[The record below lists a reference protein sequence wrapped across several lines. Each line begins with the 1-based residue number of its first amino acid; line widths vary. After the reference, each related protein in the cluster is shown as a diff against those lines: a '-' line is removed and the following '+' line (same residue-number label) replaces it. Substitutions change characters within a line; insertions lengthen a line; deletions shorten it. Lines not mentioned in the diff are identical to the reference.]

1 MKVFISRVSTE
12 EQSELRQIQNIEH
25 FDKVVIDKCDGDI
38 HLWDRPNIVKNKIK
52 KLVDNGTI
60 KHIEVH
66 SIDRL
71 GRDTLSV
78 LSVWK
83 ELTEKGVRVVCRNP
97 NFQNLN
103 ENGERDY
110 FSELLLNILS
120 TMSSFEKS
128 MIKSRQMEGI
138 RITQKTNPEKYSGR
152 KQNTKEST
160 LKFLTKHSKVVEYL
174 EKGMKG
180 VEVSKLCDVSLNT
193 ITKVKKNL
201 QLQNESKV
209 KKPTLL

>member
-1 MKVFISRVSTE
+1 MKVFISRVSTD
-12 EQSELRQIQNIEH
+12 EQSELRQIQNVEG
-25 FDKVVIDKCDGDI
+25 FDKVIIDKCSGLI
-38 HLWDRPNIVKNKIK
+38 PLWERPEAGKLR

-83 ELTEKGVRVVCRNP
+83 ELTDKGVRVVCRNP
-97 NFQNLN
+97 TFQNLT
-103 ENGERDY
+103 ESGEKDY

-180 VEVSKLCDVSLNT
+180 VEISKLCDVSLNT

-201 QLQNESKV
+201 KLQEKV
-209 KKPTLL
+209 YE

>member
-1 MKVFISRVSTE
+1 MKVFISRVSTD
-12 EQSELRQIQNIEH
+12 EQSELRQIQNVEG
-25 FDKVVIDKCDGDI
+25 FDKVIIDKCSGLI
-38 HLWDRPNIVKNKIK
+38 PLWERPEAGKLK

-83 ELTEKGVRVVCRNP
+83 ELTYKGVRVVCRNP

-103 ENGERDY
+103 DSGEKDY

-128 MIKSRQMEGI
+128 MIKTRQMEGI
-138 RITQKTNPEKYSGR
+138 RVTQMISPEKYSGR

-160 LKFLTKHSKVVEYL
+160 LKFLQKHSKAVSYL

-180 VEVSKLCDVSLNT
+180 VEVSKLCDISLNT
-193 ITKVKKNL
+193 ITKIKRKL
-201 QLQNESKV
+201 QPELV
-209 KKPTLL
+209 

>member
-1 MKVFISRVSTE
+1 MKVFISRVSTD
-12 EQSELRQIQNIEH
+12 EQSELRQIQNVEG
-25 FDKVVIDKCDGDI
+25 FQKVVVDKCSGLI
-38 HLWDRPNIVKNKIK
+38 PLWNRPNIVKNKIK

-97 NFQNLN
+97 NFQNLT
-103 ENGERDY
+103 ESGEKDY

-128 MIKSRQMEGI
+128 MIKTRQMEGI
-138 RITQKTNPEKYSGR
+138 RITQKISPEKYSVR

-160 LKFLTKHSKVVEYL
+160 LKFLSKHSKAVEYL

-180 VEVSKLCDVSLNT
+180 VEVSKLCDISLNT
-193 ITKVKKNL
+193 ITKIKKNL
-201 QLQNESKV
+201 QPQQKV
-209 KKPTLL
+209 A

>member
-83 ELTEKGVRVVCRNP
+83 NWESISTQPIE
-97 NFQNLN
+97 
-103 ENGERDY
+103 
-110 FSELLLNILS
+110 ILS
-120 TMSSFEKS
+120 QFF
-128 MIKSRQMEGI
+128 Q
-138 RITQKTNPEKYSGR
+138 YGR
-152 KQNTKEST
+152 N
-160 LKFLTKHSKVVEYL
+160 
-174 EKGMKG
+174 
-180 VEVSKLCDVSLNT
+180 
-193 ITKVKKNL
+193 
-201 QLQNESKV
+201 
-209 KKPTLL
+209 

>member
-1 MKVFISRVSTE
+1 MKVFISRVSTD
-12 EQSELRQIQNIEH
+12 EQSELRQIQNVEG
-25 FDKVVIDKCDGDI
+25 FDKVIIDKCSGLI
-38 HLWDRPNIVKNKIK
+38 PLWERPESGKLK

-83 ELTEKGVRVVCRNP
+83 ELTDKGVRVVCRNP

-103 ENGERDY
+103 DSGEKDY

-128 MIKSRQMEGI
+128 MIKTRQMEGI
-138 RITQKTNPEKYSGR
+138 RITQKINPQKYSGR

-180 VEVSKLCDVSLNT
+180 IEVSKLCDVSLNT

-201 QLQNESKV
+201 QLQQRV
-209 KKPTLL
+209 V

>member
-1 MKVFISRVSTE
+1 MKVFLSRVSTE

-25 FDKVVIDKCDGDI
+25 FDKVIIDKCDGDI

-60 KHIEVH
+60 THIEVH

-83 ELTEKGVRVVCRNP
+83 ELTEMGVRVVCRNP

-160 LKFLTKHSKVVEYL
+160 FKFLTKHSKVVEYL

-180 VEVSKLCDVSLNT
+180 VEVSKLCGVSLNT
-193 ITKVKKNL
+193 ITKVKRNV
-201 QLQNESKV
+201 QLM
-209 KKPTLL
+209 

>member
-12 EQSELRQIQNIEH
+12 EQSELRQIQNVEG
-25 FDKVVIDKCDGDI
+25 FDKVIIDKCSGLVD
-38 HLWDRPNIVKNKIK
+38 LWNRPNIVKNKIK

-97 NFQNLN
+97 NFQNLT
-103 ENGERDY
+103 ESGEKDY

-128 MIKSRQMEGI
+128 MIKTRQMDGI
-138 RITQKTNPEKYSGR
+138 RVTQMISPEKYSGR

-160 LKFLTKHSKVVEYL
+160 LKFLQKHSKAISYL
-174 EKGMKG
+174 EMGMKG
-180 VEVSKLCDVSLNT
+180 VEVSKLCDISLNT
-193 ITKVKKNL
+193 ITKIKKRL
-201 QLQNESKV
+201 QSELV
-209 KKPTLL
+209 

>member
-1 MKVFISRVSTE
+1 MKVFLSRVSTE

-25 FDKVVIDKCDGDI
+25 FDKVIIDKCDGDI

-103 ENGERDY
+103 EIGERDY

-160 LKFLTKHSKVVEYL
+160 FKFLNKHSKVVEYL

-180 VEVSKLCDVSLNT
+180 VEVSKLCGVSLNT
-193 ITKVKKNL
+193 ITKVKRNI
-201 QLQNESKV
+201 QIM
-209 KKPTLL
+209 

>member
-12 EQSELRQIQNIEH
+12 EQSELRQIQNVEG
-25 FDKVVIDKCDGDI
+25 FDKVIIDKCSGTI
-38 HLWDRPNIVKNKIK
+38 PLWERPQAQKLK

-71 GRDTLSV
+71 GRDTLNV
-78 LSVWK
+78 LSVWQ
-83 ELTEKGVRVVCRNP
+83 ELTDKGVRVVCRNP

-103 ENGERDY
+103 TDGEKDY

-128 MIKSRQMEGI
+128 MIKTRQMEGI
-138 RITQKTNPEKYSGR
+138 RITQKISPEKYSGR

-160 LKFLTKHSKVVEYL
+160 LKFLTKHSKAVQYL

-180 VEVSKLCDVSLNT
+180 VEVSKLCDISLNT
-193 ITKVKKNL
+193 ITKIKKNL
-201 QLQNESKV
+201 QLKMV
-209 KKPTLL
+209 A

>member
-12 EQSELRQIQNIEH
+12 EQSELRQIQNVEG
-25 FDKVVIDKCDGDI
+25 FQKVVVDKCSGLI
-38 HLWDRPNIVKNKIK
+38 PLWERPEAGKLK

-97 NFQNLN
+97 NFQNLT
-103 ENGERDY
+103 ESGEKDY

-128 MIKSRQMEGI
+128 MIKTRQMEGI
-138 RITQKTNPEKYSGR
+138 RVTQMISPEKYSGR

-160 LKFLTKHSKVVEYL
+160 LSFLQKHSKAVEYL

-180 VEVSKLCDVSLNT
+180 VEVSKLCDISLNT
-193 ITKVKKNL
+193 ITKIKKNL
-201 QLQNESKV
+201 QPQQKV
-209 KKPTLL
+209 T

>member
-1 MKVFISRVSTE
+1 MKVFLSRLSTE
-12 EQSELRQIQNIEH
+12 EQSEFRQIQNVEG
-25 FDKVVIDKCDGDI
+25 FDKVIIDKCSGLVD
-38 HLWDRPNIVKNKIK
+38 LWNRPNIVKNKIK

-97 NFQNLN
+97 NFQNLT
-103 ENGERDY
+103 ESGEKDY

-128 MIKSRQMEGI
+128 MIKTRQMEGI
-138 RITQKTNPEKYSGR
+138 RVTQMISPEKYSGR

-160 LKFLTKHSKVVEYL
+160 LKFLQKHSKAISYL
-174 EKGMKG
+174 EMGMKG
-180 VEVSKLCDVSLNT
+180 VEVSKLCDISLNT
-193 ITKVKKNL
+193 ITKIKKRL
-201 QLQNESKV
+201 QSELV
-209 KKPTLL
+209 

>member
-1 MKVFISRVSTE
+1 MKVFLSRVSTD
-12 EQSELRQIQNIEH
+12 EQSELRQIQNVEG
-25 FDKVVIDKCDGDI
+25 FDKVIIDKCSGLI
-38 HLWDRPNIVKNKIK
+38 PLWERPNIVKNKIK
-52 KLVDNGTI
+52 KLVDDGTI

-97 NFQNLN
+97 NFQNLT
-103 ENGERDY
+103 ESGEKDY

-128 MIKSRQMEGI
+128 MIKTRQMEGI
-138 RITQKTNPEKYSGR
+138 RVTQMISPEKYSGR

-160 LKFLTKHSKVVEYL
+160 LKFLQKHSKAISYL
-174 EKGMKG
+174 EMGMKG
-180 VEVSKLCDVSLNT
+180 VEVDKLCEIFHNT
-193 ITKVKKNL
+193 INKIKNRL
-201 QLQNESKV
+201 HSELV
-209 KKPTLL
+209 

>member
-1 MKVFISRVSTE
+1 MKVFISRVSTD
-12 EQSELRQIQNIEH
+12 EQSELRQIQNVEG
-25 FDKVVIDKCDGDI
+25 FDKVIIDKCSGLI
-38 HLWDRPNIVKNKIK
+38 PLWERPEAGKLR

-83 ELTEKGVRVVCRNP
+83 ELTEKGIRVVCRNP

-103 ENGERDY
+103 DSGEKDY

-128 MIKSRQMEGI
+128 MIKTRQMEGI
-138 RITQKTNPEKYSGR
+138 RVTQMISPEKYSGR

-160 LKFLTKHSKVVEYL
+160 LKFLQKHTKVILYL

-180 VEVSKLCDVSLNT
+180 VEVSKLCGISLNT
-193 ITKVKKNL
+193 ITKIKRKL
-201 QLQNESKV
+201 QSELV
-209 KKPTLL
+209 

>member
-12 EQSELRQIQNIEH
+12 EQSELRQIQNVEG
-25 FDKVVIDKCDGDI
+25 FDKVIIDKCSGLVD
-38 HLWDRPNIVKNKIK
+38 LWNRPNIVKNKIK

-97 NFQNLN
+97 NFQNLT
-103 ENGERDY
+103 ESGEKDY

-128 MIKSRQMEGI
+128 LIKTRQMEGI
-138 RITQKTNPEKYSGR
+138 RIPQKISPEKYSGR

-160 LKFLTKHSKVVEYL
+160 LKFLSKHSKAVEYL

-180 VEVSKLCDVSLNT
+180 VEVSKLCDISLNT
-193 ITKVKKNL
+193 ITKIKKNL
-201 QLQNESKV
+201 QPQQKV
-209 KKPTLL
+209 A

>member
-1 MKVFISRVSTE
+1 MKVFISRVSTDD
-12 EQSELRQIQNIEH
+12 QSELRQIQNVGG
-25 FDKVVIDKCDGDI
+25 FDKVIIDKCDGDI
-38 HLWDRPNIVKNKIK
+38 GLWNRPEIVKNKIK
-52 KLVDNGTI
+52 KLVENGTI

-83 ELTEKGVRVVCRNP
+83 ELTDQGVRVVCRNP

-103 ENGERDY
+103 DKGEKDY

-120 TMSSFEKS
+120 TMSSFEKE

-180 VEVSKLCDVSLNT
+180 VEVSKLCDISLNT
-193 ITKVKKNL
+193 ITKVRKNL
-201 QLQNESKV
+201 QLQQRVYE
-209 KKPTLL
+209 

>member
-1 MKVFISRVSTE
+1 MKVFISRVSTD
-12 EQSELRQIQNIEH
+12 EQSELRQIQNVEG
-25 FDKVVIDKCDGDI
+25 FQKVVVDKCSGLI
-38 HLWDRPNIVKNKIK
+38 PLWERPEAGKLK

-83 ELTEKGVRVVCRNP
+83 ELTDKGVRVVCRNP
-97 NFQNLN
+97 NFQNLT
-103 ENGERDY
+103 ESGEKDY

-128 MIKSRQMEGI
+128 MIKTRQMEGI
-138 RITQKTNPEKYSGR
+138 RVTQMISPEKYSGR

-160 LKFLTKHSKVVEYL
+160 LKFLTKHSKVIEYL
-174 EKGMKG
+174 ERGMKG
-180 VEVSKLCDVSLNT
+180 VEISKLCDVSLNT

-201 QLQNESKV
+201 QLQQKV
-209 KKPTLL
+209 D

>member
-1 MKVFISRVSTE
+1 MKVFLSRVSTE

-25 FDKVVIDKCDGDI
+25 FDKVIIDKCDGDI
-38 HLWDRPNIVKNKIK
+38 PLWDRPNIVKNKIK

-71 GRDTLSV
+71 GRCTLMV

-152 KQNTKEST
+152 KQNTKESSF
-160 LKFLTKHSKVVEYL
+160 KFLTKHSKVVEYL

-180 VEVSKLCDVSLNT
+180 VEVSKLCGVSLNT
-193 ITKVKKNL
+193 ITKVKRSLETKKN
-201 QLQNESKV
+201 
-209 KKPTLL
+209 

>member
-1 MKVFISRVSTE
+1 MKVFLLRVSTE
-12 EQSELRQIQNIEH
+12 EQSELRQIQNVEG
-25 FDKVVIDKCDGDI
+25 FDKVIIDKCSGLVD
-38 HLWDRPNIVKNKIK
+38 LWNRPNIVKNKIK

-83 ELTEKGVRVVCRNP
+83 ELTDKGVRVVCRNP

-103 ENGERDY
+103 DSGEKDY

-128 MIKSRQMEGI
+128 MIKTRQMEGI
-138 RITQKTNPEKYSGR
+138 RVTQMISPEKYSGR

-160 LKFLTKHSKVVEYL
+160 LKFLQKHSKAISYL
-174 EKGMKG
+174 EMGMKG
-180 VEVSKLCDVSLNT
+180 VEVSKLCDISLNT
-193 ITKVKKNL
+193 ITKIKKRL
-201 QLQNESKV
+201 QSELV
-209 KKPTLL
+209 

>member
-1 MKVFISRVSTE
+1 MKVFISRVSTD
-12 EQSELRQIQNIEH
+12 EQSELRQIQNVEG
-25 FDKVVIDKCDGDI
+25 FDKVIIDKCSGTI
-38 HLWDRPNIVKNKIK
+38 PLWERPQAQKLK

-71 GRDTLSV
+71 GRDTLNV
-78 LSVWK
+78 LSVWQ
-83 ELTEKGVRVVCRNP
+83 ELTDKGVRVVCRNP

-103 ENGERDY
+103 ADGEKDY

-128 MIKSRQMEGI
+128 MIKTRQMEGI
-138 RITQKTNPEKYSGR
+138 RITQKINPQKYSGR

-160 LKFLTKHSKVVEYL
+160 LKFLTKHSKAVQYL

-180 VEVSKLCDVSLNT
+180 VEVSKLCDISLNT
-193 ITKVKKNL
+193 ITKIKKNL
-201 QLQNESKV
+201 QLKMV
-209 KKPTLL
+209 A

>member
-1 MKVFISRVSTE
+1 MKVFILRVSTE
-12 EQSELRQIQNIEH
+12 EQSELRQIQNVEG
-25 FDKVVIDKCDGDI
+25 FQKVVVDKCSGLI
-38 HLWDRPNIVKNKIK
+38 PLWERPEAGKLK

-97 NFQNLN
+97 NFQNLT
-103 ENGERDY
+103 ESGEKDY

-128 MIKSRQMEGI
+128 MIKTRQMEGI
-138 RITQKTNPEKYSGR
+138 RVTQMISPEKYSGR

-160 LKFLTKHSKVVEYL
+160 LKFLQKHSKAISYL
-174 EKGMKG
+174 EMGMKG
-180 VEVSKLCDVSLNT
+180 VEVSKLCDISLNT
-193 ITKVKKNL
+193 ITKIKKNL
-201 QLQNESKV
+201 QPQQKV
-209 KKPTLL
+209 A

>member
-1 MKVFISRVSTE
+1 MI
-12 EQSELRQIQNIEH
+12 
-25 FDKVVIDKCDGDI
+25 IDKCSGLVD
-38 HLWDRPNIVKNKIK
+38 LWNRPNIVKNKIK

-97 NFQNLN
+97 NFQNLT
-103 ENGERDY
+103 ESGEKDY

-128 MIKSRQMEGI
+128 MIKTRQMEGI
-138 RITQKTNPEKYSGR
+138 RITQKISPEKYSGR
-152 KQNTKEST
+152 QQNTKEST
-160 LKFLTKHSKVVEYL
+160 LKFLSKHSKAVEYL
-174 EKGMKG
+174 EMGMKG
-180 VEVSKLCDVSLNT
+180 VEVSKLCDISLNT
-193 ITKVKKNL
+193 ITKIKKNL
-201 QLQNESKV
+201 QPQQKV
-209 KKPTLL
+209 S